1 MKYCFILLVAFQL
14 LACSKKT
21 EQAPLLGK
29 WNCVAFTTQEAPTVK
44 QNLKEG
50 SYLEFKETM
59 VISHLALEG
68 EDFQDDELTYTRE
81 GNTLNMNGVK
91 YKIEELN
98 TTNLRISSLL
108 TFYLTRSTN

>member
-1 MKYCFILLVAFQL
+1 MKYYFFLIAAFQL

-29 WNCVAFTTQEAPTVK
+29 WNCVAFTTQDAPTVK

-50 SYLEFKETM
+50 SYLEIKDST

-68 EDFQDDELTYTRE
+68 EEFEDDELPYTRE
-81 GNTLNMNGVK
+81 GNTLNLNGIK
-91 YKIEELN
+91 YQIEELT